1 MAERATGTYV
11 LDTNYDLSIRKP
23 LDARSLVPAYES
35 LTLKSNWLNDAGKII
50 AYNGMIVAVANT
62 DDASKNG
69 LYFLFDPDCT
79 SKLKSPDVEN
89 VANWIKVGET
99 SDIGDFTTRLTKIE
113 TELDSIKDRL
123 DALEEKGSDVETWG
137 YRALFPETGEANKLY
152 VAADEGKT
160 YIWFNDEYMS
170 VGGDSE
176 QPEIIFGGTAD

>member
-35 LTLKSNWLNDAGKII
+35 LTLKSNWLNDAGKVI

-89 VANWIKVGET
+89 VTNWIKVGET
-99 SDIGDFTTRLTKIE
+99 SDIGDFTTRLTTIE

-123 DALEEKGSDVETWG
+123 DALETKGPDVETWG
-137 YRALFPETGEANKLY
+137 HRADFPPREVNKLY
-152 VAADEGKT
+152 VAVDEQKT
-160 YIWFNDEYMS
+160 YIWFNDQYMS
-170 VGGDSE
+170 VGGDTE
-176 QPEIIFGGTAD
+176 EPEVIFGGTAD